1 MTQVEYG
8 RLLRAWGRQARHLS
22 VGVIFQPIWSLSG
35 LTVHLCSANSLDTQA
50 CRLPPISVVPG
61 ERFRVWLFLME
72 NSSLTLRTEYQPLK
86 EAWKTLVGGGG
97 GGEGGKKYLGEWRV
111 ENEGGK

>member
-22 VGVIFQPIWSLSG
+22 AGVIFQPIWSLSG
-35 LTVHLCSANSLDTQA
+35 LTVQLCSANLFYTQA
-50 CRLPPISVVPG
+50 CRLPPISVDPG
-61 ERFRVWLFLME
+61 ERFHVWLFLME
-72 NSSLTLRTEYQPLK
+72 NSSLTLRTEYQSPEGSL
-86 EAWKTLVGGGG
+86 ENTGGWG
-97 GGEGGKKYLGEWRV
+97 GGEKYLGEWRV